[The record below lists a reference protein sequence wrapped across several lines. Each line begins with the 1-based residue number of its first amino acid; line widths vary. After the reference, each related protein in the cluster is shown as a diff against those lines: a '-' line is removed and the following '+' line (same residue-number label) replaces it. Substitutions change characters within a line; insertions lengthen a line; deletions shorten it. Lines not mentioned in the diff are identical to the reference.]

1 MIANNSQ
8 VGFDT
13 TVTVETPDGKELSLK
28 LGDEVLAEILEHEV
42 TIMDE
47 NAIAEE
53 LLFVKNIAVTYDVN
67 TNVVLHTDKKKP
79 KSD

>member
-1 MIANNSQ
+1 MKANNSQ
-8 VGFDT
+8 VGFFT

-28 LGDEVLAEILEHEV
+28 LDDEALAEMLENDV
-42 TIMDE
+42 TTMDE
-47 NAIAEE
+47 NALAEE
-53 LLFVKNIAVTYDVN
+53 LSFVENIAVTYDLN